1 MEVSMTRAA
10 ALLGLCS
17 ALACAPVTF
26 SEPGAIDFDRYRRA
40 LIAGDGAD
48 SLAGELAATS
58 GFAVITTDPRAD
70 VDVVIRVAVF
80 REEHRT
86 CECECDCGGGCSCES
101 DYEATASFV
110 AKTPAGALVD
120 GGSENDT
127 SATELEAI
135 QDALDEVALH
145 FIRPYR
151 L

>member
-1 MEVSMTRAA
+1 MEVPVMRTA
-10 ALLGLCS
+10 ALLGSCL
-17 ALACAPVTF
+17 ALGCAPVTF

-48 SLAGELAATS
+48 YLAGELAATS
-58 GFAVITTDPRAD
+58 GFAAVTTDPRAD
-70 VDVVIRVAVF
+70 VDVVIGVAVF

-86 CECECDCGGGCSCES
+86 CECECDCACTCES

-110 AKTPAGALVD
+110 AKTPAGAFVD
-120 GGSENDT
+120 SGSENDT
-127 SATELEAI
+127 SGTELEAI
-135 QDALDEVALH
+135 EDALDEVALH